1 MFIMANDIQAFAKRS
16 VKILKRF
23 TIILICRLLPYLHGL
38 DGESSKVSAK
48 ISS

>member
-1 MFIMANDIQAFAKRS
+1 MFIMANDMQAFAKRS